1 MGASNSSNSTPIT
14 SAFQDDENGP
24 DAPPPPT
31 LPHLRPTSGHTNN
44 LVRHVEAV
52 ASAPIPVI
60 ELILATAGMVGVTLM
75 GIYLASVVGQ
85 LYWNPEEGDQLSAC
99 AIDGDTGWI
108 FPVWG
113 AGILGGSMGTLS
125 LRHFFAT
132 RRCTS
137 TDRNDIAEIMGASL
151 SYNGPNAMSHEGL
164 VAALQ
169 KKNVKEILAHAQV
182 RGDIQDPALITA
194 GTLVFAIGAILNVV
208 AIGMII
214 IGTRRDF
221 AVGLMV
227 FASLPMWAASKMI
240 HAHARN
246 VNQTLEIVARALKT
260 RHQNN
265 LARAIGMR

>member
-1 MGASNSSNSTPIT
+1 
-14 SAFQDDENGP
+14 
-24 DAPPPPT
+24 
-31 LPHLRPTSGHTNN
+31 
-44 LVRHVEAV
+44 
-52 ASAPIPVI
+52 
-60 ELILATAGMVGVTLM
+60 
-75 GIYLASVVGQ
+75 
-85 LYWNPEEGDQLSAC
+85 
-99 AIDGDTGWI
+99 
-108 FPVWG
+108 
-113 AGILGGSMGTLS
+113 
-125 LRHFFAT
+125 
-132 RRCTS
+132 
-137 TDRNDIAEIMGASL
+137 
-151 SYNGPNAMSHEGL
+151 MSHEGL